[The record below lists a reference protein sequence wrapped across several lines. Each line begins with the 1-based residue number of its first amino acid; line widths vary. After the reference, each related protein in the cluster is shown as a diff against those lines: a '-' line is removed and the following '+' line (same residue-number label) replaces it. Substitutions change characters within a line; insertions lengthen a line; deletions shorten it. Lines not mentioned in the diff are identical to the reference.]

1 MKKILLIS
9 LLLIVGGLAFFKYQ
23 YEPEQANRKAI
34 EFVESFL
41 TNLEKNGTDFISRD
55 FLFSDMDAK
64 PIVSWEEYYS
74 KNNISNNKEEYFKI
88 WKDVYLNNVKDYF
101 EIPIDYPTITVMTY
115 EDFKD
120 VYKNFDFY
128 NFNLQ
133 NSEYS
138 FDEIECF
145 GYVNLKNKNSRF
157 RISQL
162 LDNIKFT
169 VTAKNGSNGWKIL
182 FFLLDIN

>member
-1 MKKILLIS
+1 
-9 LLLIVGGLAFFKYQ
+9 
-23 YEPEQANRKAI
+23 
-34 EFVESFL
+34 
-41 TNLEKNGTDFISRD
+41 
-55 FLFSDMDAK
+55 
-64 PIVSWEEYYS
+64 
-74 KNNISNNKEEYFKI
+74 
-88 WKDVYLNNVKDYF
+88 
-101 EIPIDYPTITVMTY
+101 MTY

-120 VYKNFDFY
+120 LYKNFDFY

-138 FDEIECF
+138 FDEIEYF